1 MKITAMSTLSSKP
14 FLSITTLFIAL
25 FAVISGCGTNPVTG
39 KSEIQL
45 VSESE
50 EISIGQENYL
60 PSQQSQ
66 GGTYVV
72 DEELTRYVKTVGQK
86 LAAVSDRPNLP
97 YEFVVLNNSVPNAWA
112 LPGGKIAVNRGLLL
126 ELNNE
131 AELAAV
137 LGHEIVH
144 AAARHGAKSMERGM
158 LLNAGVVGLGIA
170 TNGDDNAELI
180 VGAAALGSQLIN
192 QKYGR
197 DAELESDFYGMQY
210 MAKAGYD
217 PSAAIKLQETFVR
230 LSQGHQTNWL
240 EGLFASH
247 PPSQERVE
255 ANKTTA
261 RKLNVKGVLNAEVY
275 QQKIAHLKK
284 TQPAYDN
291 YAQAQKAL
299 QENNPQKALKLIDMA
314 LKIEPKEGQ
323 FYALK
328 GDIQY
333 GQKQYA
339 AAEKLFTSAISHN
352 DNFFLFYLERG
363 LTYEKLNQNSKAKQ
377 DLQKSIALLPTAPAY
392 HALGSIAESE
402 NDLVAAKEYYGK
414 AAGSKS
420 DAGEKSALAYT
431 RLDLPSNPARYI
443 AYQGVADRAGNVVIK
458 LKNRSLLPVK
468 NLQLTVNLFA
478 DSSKQIF
485 RKNYEVTETIKP
497 GAEVSLDTGVPA
509 QSLGQSGKIHVEFA
523 NAQIVE

>member
-1 MKITAMSTLSSKP
+1 MKITETPIKPYLTTAALCITLIT
-14 FLSITTLFIAL
+14 FLG
-25 FAVISGCGTNPVTG
+25 GCGTNPVTG

-66 GGTYVV
+66 GGSYVV
-72 DEELTRYVKTVGQK
+72 DKELTRYVNAVGQK
-86 LAAVSDRPNLP
+86 LAAVSDRPDLP

-144 AAARHGAKSMERGM
+144 AAARHGAKGMERGM
-158 LLNAGVVGLGIA
+158 LLNAGVIGLGIA
-170 TNGDDNAELI
+170 TSGNENADLI
-180 VGAAALGSQLIN
+180 VGAAATGSRLIN

-197 DAELESDFYGMQY
+197 DAELESDLYGMKY
-210 MAKAGYD
+210 MANAGYD
-217 PSAAIKLQETFVR
+217 PTAAIKLQETFVR
-230 LSQGHQTNWL
+230 LSKGHETNWL

-255 ANKTTA
+255 ANKITA
-261 RKLNVKGVLNAEVY
+261 RKLNVKGVLNTEIY
-275 QQKIAHLKK
+275 QQKITHLKK
-284 TQPAYDN
+284 TQPAYES

-299 QENNPQKALKLIDMA
+299 KENHPQQAINLVDKAM
-314 LKIEPKEGQ
+314 KIEPEEGL

-328 GDIQY
+328 GDIY
-333 GQKQYA
+333 YNQKQYA
-339 AAEKLFTSAISHN
+339 AAEKLFTDAINRN
-352 DNFFLFYLERG
+352 DAFFLFFLERG
-363 LTYEKLNQNSKAKQ
+363 LTYEKLNQDTKAKQ
-377 DLQKSIALLPTAPAY
+377 DLQKSISLLPTAPAY
-392 HALGSIAESE
+392 HALGSIAEKE
-402 NDLVAAKEYYGK
+402 HDLVAAKEYYGK

-431 RLDLPSNPARYI
+431 RLDLPSNPERYI
-443 AYQGVADRAGNVVIK
+443 AYQGVTDHSGNVVIK
-458 LKNRSLLPVK
+458 IKNRSMLPVR
-468 NLQLTVNLFA
+468 NLQLAVNLFA
-478 DSSKQIF
+478 DNSKQVF
-485 RKNYEVTETIKP
+485 RKNYGITETIKP
-497 GAEVSLDTGVPA
+497 GAEVSLNTGVPA
-509 QSLGQSGKIHVEFA
+509 QRLGQAGKIHVEFT

>member
-1 MKITAMSTLSSKP
+1 MKTTTMRLKP
-14 FLSITTLFIAL
+14 IILNVTTLVLAFTL
-25 FAVISGCGTNPVTG
+25 LNSCGTNPVTG
-39 KSEIQL
+39 KSELQL
-45 VSESE
+45 VSESQ

-66 GGTYVV
+66 GGPYVI
-72 DEELTRYVKTVGQK
+72 DRELTRYVNSVGHK
-86 LAAVSDRPNLP
+86 LAAVSDRPKLP

-158 LLNAGVVGLGIA
+158 LLNAGIVGLGIA
-170 TNGDDNAELI
+170 TSGEDNAELI

-197 DAELESDFYGMQY
+197 DAELESDLYGMKY

-217 PSAAIKLQETFVR
+217 PAAAIKLQETFVR
-230 LSQGHQTNWL
+230 LSQGRQTNWL

-255 ANKTTA
+255 ANKATA
-261 RKLNVKGVLNAEVY
+261 RKLNVKGILNTETY
-275 QQKIAHLKK
+275 QQKIAHLKQ
-284 TQPAYDN
+284 TQPAYES

-299 QENNPQKALKLIDMA
+299 NENNPQQATTLVESA
-314 LKIEPKEGQ
+314 LKIEPKEGL

-333 GQKQYA
+333 SQKQYA
-339 AAEKLFTSAISHN
+339 AAEKLFTSAINTN
-352 DNFFLFYLERG
+352 DEFFLFYLERG
-363 LTYEKLNQNSKAKQ
+363 LTYVNLNQNPKAKQ
-377 DLQKSIALLPTAPAY
+377 DLEKSITLLPTAPAY
-392 HALGSIAESE
+392 HALGSIAEKE
-402 NDLVAAKEYYGK
+402 NNLVAAKEYYGK

-443 AYQGVADRAGNVVIK
+443 AYQGGSDRAGNVVVN
-458 LKNRSLLPVK
+458 LQNRSLLTVK
-468 NLQLTVNLFA
+468 NLLLTVNLYS
-478 DSSKQIF
+478 DSGNQLL
-485 RKNYEVTETIKP
+485 RKKFQVTEMIKP
-497 GAEVSLDTGVPA
+497 GAQVSLNTGVPA
-509 QSLGQSGKIHVEFA
+509 QSLGKAGKVQVEFDR
-523 NAQIVE
+523 AQIVE

>member
-1 MKITAMSTLSSKP
+1 MNISALPGKSYISTAAFFILLVLISS
-14 FLSITTLFIAL
+14 
-25 FAVISGCGTNPVTG
+25 CGTNPVTG
-39 KSEIQL
+39 KSELQL
-45 VSESE
+45 VSESQ

-66 GGTYVV
+66 GGIYAI
-72 DEELTRYVKTVGQK
+72 DEELTRYVNSAGQK
-86 LAAVSDRPNLP
+86 LASMSDRPTLP

-158 LLNAGVVGLGIA
+158 LLNAGIVGLGIA
-170 TNGDDNAELI
+170 TSGEDSAELI

-197 DAELESDFYGMQY
+197 DAELESDLYGMKY

-255 ANKTTA
+255 ANKATA
-261 RKLNVKGVLNAEVY
+261 KNLNEKGALNTKVY
-275 QQKIAHLKK
+275 EQKIAHLKK
-284 TQPAYDN
+284 TQAAYDS
-291 YAQAQKAL
+291 YAQS
-299 QENNPQKALKLIDMA
+299 QKALKENQPQQAIALIDKA
-314 LKIEPKEGQ
+314 LKIEPKEAL

-328 GDIQY
+328 GDIY
-333 GQKQYA
+333 YKQKQYT
-339 AAEKLFTSAISHN
+339 AAEKLFTSAINRN
-352 DNFFLFYLERG
+352 DSFFLFYLERG
-363 LTYEKLNQNSKAKQ
+363 LTYEKLNQNTKAKQ
-377 DLQKSIALLPTAPAY
+377 DLQKSIAFLPTAPAY
-392 HALGSIAESE
+392 HALGSIAEKE

-443 AYQGVADRAGNVVIK
+443 AYQGATDYAGNVIIN

-468 NLQLTVNLFA
+468 NLQLTVNLYS
-478 DSSKQIF
+478 DNGKQIL
-485 RKNYEVTETIKP
+485 RKNFQVTETINP
-497 GAEVSLDTGVPA
+497 GAEVALNTGVSA
-509 QSLGQSGKIHVEFA
+509 QSLGPSGKVKVEFSSA
-523 NAQIVE
+523 RIVE

>member
-1 MKITAMSTLSSKP
+1 MNISALPIKSHISAAATFIILSVLINS
-14 FLSITTLFIAL
+14 
-25 FAVISGCGTNPVTG
+25 CGTNPVTG
-39 KSEIQL
+39 KTELQL
-45 VSESE
+45 VSESQ

-66 GGTYVV
+66 GGVYLI
-72 DEELTRYVKTVGQK
+72 DKELTRYVNSVGQK

-158 LLNAGVVGLGIA
+158 LLNAGIVGLGIA
-170 TNGDDNAELI
+170 TSSEDNAELI
-180 VGAAALGSQLIN
+180 VGAAALGSQLIS

-197 DAELESDFYGMQY
+197 DAELESDLYGMKY

-217 PSAAIKLQETFVR
+217 PSAAINLQETFVR

-255 ANKTTA
+255 ANKATA
-261 RKLNVKGVLNAEVY
+261 KNLNVKGVLNTEVY

-284 TQPAYDN
+284 TQPAYES

-299 QENNPQKALKLIDMA
+299 KENNPQQATTLINKAIT
-314 LKIEPKEGQ
+314 IEPKEGL

-328 GDIQY
+328 GDIYY
-333 GQKQYA
+333 GQKQYST
-339 AAEKLFTSAISHN
+339 AEKLFTDAINRN
-352 DNFFLFYLERG
+352 DTFFLFYLERG
-363 LTYEKLNQNSKAKQ
+363 LAYEKLNQNIKAKQ
-377 DLQKSIALLPTAPAY
+377 DLQKSIVLLPTAPAY
-392 HALGSIAESE
+392 HALGSIAEE
-402 NDLVAAKEYYGK
+402 EKDLVAAKEYYGK

-431 RLDLPSNPARYI
+431 RLDLPSNPAKYI
-443 AYQGVADRAGNVVIK
+443 AYQGATDRAGNVVIN

-468 NLQLTVNLFA
+468 NIQLTVNLYA
-478 DSSKQIF
+478 ESGKQIF
-485 RKNYEVTETIKP
+485 NKNFQVTETVKP
-497 GAEVSLDTGVPA
+497 GAQVTLNTGVSA
-509 QSLGQSGKIHVEFA
+509 QSLGQSGKVKVEFGSA
-523 NAQIVE
+523 RIVE